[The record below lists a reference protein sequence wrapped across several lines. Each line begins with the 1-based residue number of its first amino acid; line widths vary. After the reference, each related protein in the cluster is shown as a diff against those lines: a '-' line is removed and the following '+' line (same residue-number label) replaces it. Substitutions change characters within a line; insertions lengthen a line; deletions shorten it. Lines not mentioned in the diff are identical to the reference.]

1 MASAD
6 DSSLASVIFTFPEQA
21 SSGMFSGWWPMC
33 EKEGLIVQGN
43 KQKQKYATFSSL
55 CFVKL
60 ALIP

>member
-6 DSSLASVIFTFPEQA
+6 DSSLPRVLLTFPEQA

-33 EKEGLIVQGN
+33 EKEGLIVPGN
-43 KQKQKYATFSSL
+43 KQNQKYANFSSL

-60 ALIP
+60 VLIP